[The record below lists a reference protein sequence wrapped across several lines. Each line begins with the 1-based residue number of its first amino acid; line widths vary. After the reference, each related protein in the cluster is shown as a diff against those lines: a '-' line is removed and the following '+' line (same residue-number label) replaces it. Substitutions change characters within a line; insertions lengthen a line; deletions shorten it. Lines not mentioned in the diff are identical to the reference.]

1 MRVLAQH
8 QVIEAAAKGLKK
20 WCLYLSFHSVQLV
33 RQGAV
38 RSNEEAILKAAPCLQ
53 ELGPFDLTSFI
64 LVGGGILVFPSET
77 AARKAY
83 SSTVGEDGPTK
94 TNPYKGP
101 VKVYACLCGPDG
113 KIRTENS

>member
-8 QVIEAAAKGLKK
+8 QVIEAAAKGLGK
-20 WCLYLSFHSVQLV
+20 WCLYLSFHATSL
-33 RQGAV
+33 
-38 RSNEEAILKAAPCLQ
+38 NEEKVLKAAPCLR
-53 ELGPFDLTSFI
+53 ELGPFDRTSFI
-64 LVGGGILVFPSET
+64 LLGGGILVFPSET